1 MRLSLHCRNRKDTL
15 IIAYFRLN
23 LKMWI
28 MITEQHKDA
37 VYFSNLFARHYPEI
51 YEELSDILSHHHVAH
66 DTLMHTKDYW
76 CRDYMPIQW
85 GYKTYIQFRYEP
97 DYLADKPQYKTNI
110 EPVLKAIERKMNITQ
125 SPLVIDGGNVVVCEV
140 NSEEPYM
147 KDWKPII
154 VMTEKVFQENSQIAR
169 EEVIAILKENFY
181 GAEIVFLPWDKSDV
195 CGHTDGIIHNVGNGK
210 VLVNLNVYP
219 LKIAREMSRR
229 LSKVFVVIDLK
240 LSEYHHNSWAYINM
254 LQTHDVIIVPGL
266 GLPTDREALEQI
278 KELYSSYEDR
288 IYQVNIASIIERWG
302 GALNCLSWTLSEY
315 ISG

>member
-1 MRLSLHCRNRKDTL
+1 
-15 IIAYFRLN
+15 
-23 LKMWI
+23 
-28 MITEQHKDA
+28 
-37 VYFSNLFARHYPEI
+37 
-51 YEELSDILSHHHVAH
+51 
-66 DTLMHTKDYW
+66 
-76 CRDYMPIQW
+76 
-85 GYKTYIQFRYEP
+85 
-97 DYLADKPQYKTNI
+97 
-110 EPVLKAIERKMNITQ
+110 
-125 SPLVIDGGNVVVCEV
+125 
-140 NSEEPYM
+140 
-147 KDWKPII
+147 
-154 VMTEKVFQENSQIAR
+154 MTEKVFQENSQIAR
-169 EEVIAILKENFY
+169 EEVLAMLKENFY

-229 LSKVFVVIDLK
+229 LSDDFAVIDLK
-240 LSEYHHNSWAYINM
+240 LSKYDENSWAYINM

-278 KELYSSYEDR
+278 KELHPSYEDR